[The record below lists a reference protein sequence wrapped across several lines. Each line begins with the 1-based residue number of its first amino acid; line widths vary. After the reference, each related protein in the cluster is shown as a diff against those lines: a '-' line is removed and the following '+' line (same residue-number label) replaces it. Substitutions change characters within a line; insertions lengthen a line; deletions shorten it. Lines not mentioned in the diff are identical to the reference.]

1 MVVDDSE
8 IDRYVAV
15 KLMERNCFAEETITM
30 PSAIDALGYLN
41 NIEDNSELPELI
53 FLDIRMPGMNGF
65 EFLDRYRGLREE
77 IKENCIIV
85 MLSSSTDANDQKKV
99 EENTYVRGF
108 VDKPLS
114 IPKLEKIAMHQ
125 LAQGARFNL
134 LRG

>member
-15 KLMERNCFAEETITM
+15 KLMERNSFAEEIITM

-41 NIEDNSELPELI
+41 AIVDTSMLPELI
-53 FLDIRMPGMNGF
+53 FLDIRMPEVNGF
-65 EFLDRYRGLREE
+65 EFLERYRALRDEV
-77 IKENCIIV
+77 KENCIIV
-85 MLSSSTDANDQKKV
+85 MISSSTDLHDQKKV

-114 IPKLEKIAMHQ
+114 GPKLEKIAMYQ
-125 LAQGARFNL
+125 SSRGERFNL
-134 LRG
+134 LTA